1 LLAFRGVLAE
11 SWWFWFVLVSGVQSV
26 MVEAAQLKVTVTGTM
41 DVATLVQRLHKSGKN
56 GVHLLINQ

>member
-1 LLAFRGVLAE
+1 
-11 SWWFWFVLVSGVQSV
+11 

-56 GVHLLINQ
+56 GCKNIGSSIT

>member
-1 LLAFRGVLAE
+1 LAE

-41 DVATLVQRLHKSGKN
+41 DVATLVQRLHKSG
-56 GVHLLINQ
+56 